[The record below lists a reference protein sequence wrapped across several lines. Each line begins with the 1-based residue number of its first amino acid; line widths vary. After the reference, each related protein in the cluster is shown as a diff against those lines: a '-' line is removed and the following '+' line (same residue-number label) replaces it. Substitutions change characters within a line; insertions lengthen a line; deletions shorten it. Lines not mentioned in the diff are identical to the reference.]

1 MTENQEGSHSGN
13 WYVLTIGLPELP
25 EPVIITHG
33 LTLRPLESDLSIF
46 DLAAAGAVGFKSWSM
61 LEPIAQ
67 LCNCEIESARDEA
80 LTPGYDALNRVW
92 LASALLCLRGFTR
105 HFCIACS
112 AYSWNEIAGHQ
123 GRSQGDFKQ
132 QLVEEGVERAVFS
145 PSTSLPPFKGNLLDF
160 HTKYLTTKHNRV
172 NSPINEDALWIRAK
186 FETFNQLAATNNAFR
201 FALEAS
207 VDWRYSTDRR
217 AAVARLWSG
226 IESLFGLKSELV
238 YRIAL
243 QSASLLEPRGEKRT
257 RRFKEIKKLYNLRS
271 KAVHGGPLSDDQIQV
286 ALDDSYAL
294 LRDLLLYCVDSG
306 ETPEEDRI
314 LDALL
319 G

>member
-1 MTENQEGSHSGN
+1 MTDRQEEGHSGN
-13 WYVLTIGLPELP
+13 WYILTIGLPEPL
-25 EPVIITHG
+25 EPVIIAPG
-33 LTLRPLESDLSIF
+33 LAIRPLRSDLTIF
-46 DLAAAGAVGFKSWSM
+46 DLAAAGAVGFKSWSV
-61 LEPIAQ
+61 LEPVAEI
-67 LCNCEIESARDEA
+67 CNCEIESARDEA
-80 LTPGYDALNRVW
+80 LTPGYDALNRAW

-105 HFCIACS
+105 HLCVACS
-112 AYSWNEIAGHQ
+112 TYSWNVIAGHQ
-123 GRSQGDFKQ
+123 ERSRGEFKQ
-132 QLVEEGVERAVFS
+132 QLVEEGIEDAVFS
-145 PSTSLPPFKGNLLDF
+145 PRASLPPFKGDLLDF
-160 HTKYLTTKHNRV
+160 HLKYWTTKHSRED
-172 NSPINEDALWIRAK
+172 SLLNEDALWIRAK
-186 FETFNQLAATNNAFR
+186 YETFNQLTATDEAFR

-207 VDWRYSTDRR
+207 TDWRYSTDRR

-226 IESLFGLKSELV
+226 IESLFGLQSELV

-286 ALDDSYAL
+286 ALDDSFVL
-294 LRDLLLYCVDSG
+294 LRDLLLYCVETG
-306 ETPEEDRI
+306 GTPEEDRI